1 MLDEDD
7 CLGLPE
13 LAANQVVMLMSAGKP
28 SEASTLSKV
37 LPDEYMYLREIAACK
52 AGGVPSSE
60 EAVRSIAASSLRN
73 SVVMDMYSGSVDE
86 DTLED
91 VCGLPEEDALTWYLR
106 ARCLCM
112 LYGNDMSDMTTLE
125 YASTGQTVYGYVKD
139 CLAGCFAA
147 DPEFRKI
154 AVLDGDINEYA
165 LKEVLGVFVL

>member
-1 MLDEDD
+1 MLRYF
-7 CLGLPE
+7 LLSSALLFLP
-13 LAANQVVMLMSAGKP
+13 LMAKSQEKKGNAP
-28 SEASTLSKV
+28 
-37 LPDEYMYLREIAACK
+37 
-52 AGGVPSSE
+52 E
-60 EAVRSIAASSLRN
+60 EKRSIDFSFRSI
-73 SVVMDMYSGSVDE
+73 S
-86 DTLED
+86 
-91 VCGLPEEDALTWYLR
+91 

-147 DPEFRKI
+147 DPEFRKV